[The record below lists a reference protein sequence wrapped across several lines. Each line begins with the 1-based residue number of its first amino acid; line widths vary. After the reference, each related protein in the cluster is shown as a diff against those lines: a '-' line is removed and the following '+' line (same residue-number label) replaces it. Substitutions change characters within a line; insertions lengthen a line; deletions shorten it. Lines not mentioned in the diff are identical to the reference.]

1 MSRKSILL
9 GAVLGMTAMMSAPM
23 ANAQIASTTSNGLN
37 YADGWAVKAPLD
49 KPRIIITTDPELDDN
64 NSMIRFLLFST
75 DYDVEGL
82 IYTSSQFHW
91 RGDGKGTLW
100 WVSGR
105 EYDRPGLNFKPMT
118 HYRWDEGQQFIDD
131 VVNAYEEAYPNLKV
145 HDSRYPTPEYLR
157 SKVAWGNCDF
167 DGDFS
172 KDTPGSELIKRVLLD
187 DEPGPVFVQAWGG
200 CSTIARAL
208 KSIEDIYSQ
217 QPGYD
222 ELKKKVSQKLV
233 LCLSGDQDNLYTNY
247 IRPYWPDVKQQ
258 PTGVGAPS
266 LSFMSAAA
274 AKTDLHKQIYGSE
287 WMNQNILSK
296 GKLGELYRVWG
307 DGKQY
312 AKGDI
317 YDFFGFSERGM
328 EQLRK
333 EGYVVWCPLQPKGTF
348 LSEGDTFCYL
358 NLIDNGLYGYVQN
371 WGGWAGYQQPRRQQ
385 QQNFA
390 SSDMSSIQ
398 ASLGTGSQT
407 TSASSQQSRAAEVK
421 TPDFLPPVMYSFA
434 ERMLWSVTPK
444 YEDANHEPQI
454 SGPTA
459 MTAHAGETLKLKYTV
474 SDPDKGQRVET
485 TWWKHPSCSY
495 EGECNVD
502 TPSSASTTFKV
513 PADAKSG
520 DEIHLV
526 LQATDNG
533 ALPLTRYLR
542 LVITVE

>member
-37 YADGWAVKAPLD
+37 YADGWAVKAPID

-258 PTGVGAPS
+258 PTGIGAPS

-296 GKLGELYRVWG
+296 GKLGELYPCG
-307 DGKQY
+307 
-312 AKGDI
+312 AMA
-317 YDFFGFSERGM
+317 SNM
-328 EQLRK
+328 
-333 EGYVVWCPLQPKGTF
+333 
-348 LSEGDTFCYL
+348 
-358 NLIDNGLYGYVQN
+358 
-371 WGGWAGYQQPRRQQ
+371 PRET
-385 QQNFA
+385 
-390 SSDMSSIQ
+390 S
-398 ASLGTGSQT
+398 T
-407 TSASSQQSRAAEVK
+407 T
-421 TPDFLPPVMYSFA
+421 
-434 ERMLWSVTPK
+434 
-444 YEDANHEPQI
+444 
-454 SGPTA
+454 
-459 MTAHAGETLKLKYTV
+459 
-474 SDPDKGQRVET
+474 
-485 TWWKHPSCSY
+485 
-495 EGECNVD
+495 
-502 TPSSASTTFKV
+502 SSASASEEWSSCVRKDMWCGVHCSPRARSSARATHSAISTSSTTV
-513 PADAKSG
+513 CTDMCRTGVDGLATNSRVVSSNRTLLRRTCRRYRQVLAPARRQHRLRRSRVVQQR
-520 DEIHLV
+520 LR
-526 LQATDNG
+526 
-533 ALPLTRYLR
+533 PLTSCHQ
-542 LVITVE
+542 